1 MEIKLEQRRSNI
13 GTFYIGNNGDRLGKM
28 DFLIKDGVM
37 NIYHTEVNDEVQ
49 GKNLGLHLVEAGV
62 KFARENHLKVLP
74 TCTFARSVFDR
85 VKAYQDVL
93 VDSALPK
100 PYHPGGGTA

>member
-13 GTFYIGNNGDRLGKM
+13 GTFYIDDNGDLLGKM

-37 NIYHTEVNDEVQ
+37 NIYHTEVNNEVQ
-49 GKNLGLHLVEAGV
+49 HKNLGLHLVEAGV

-93 VDSALPK
+93 VDSAKSNPSS
-100 PYHPGGGTA
+100 GGMA